1 MKLFDWLSFL
11 TLKFES
17 NKVSLK
23 KKKVT
28 TGVNGSIGELGYEW
42 TTDKLRRYR
51 VRTTATTQTVLG
63 LGNYICRKMKTKQN
77 FRRSRCRPWQRR
89 ISISTVLTSS
99 SHN

>member
-1 MKLFDWLSFL
+1 MKLLDWLSFL

-17 NKVSLK
+17 NKVSFK
-23 KKKVT
+23 TNAT
-28 TGVNGSIGELGYEW
+28 TGVNGTIGELGYEW

-89 ISISTVLTSS
+89 ISISPVLTSS

>member
-1 MKLFDWLSFL
+1 MMKLLDWLSFL

-23 KKKVT
+23 KVT
-28 TGVNGSIGELGYEW
+28 TGVNRTIGELGYEW
-42 TTDKLRRYR
+42 TTDKLHRYR
-51 VRTTATTQTVLG
+51 VRTTATAQTVLG
-63 LGNYICRKMKTKQN
+63 LGNYICRKIKTNQN

-89 ISISTVLTSS
+89 ISISPVLTSS

>member
-1 MKLFDWLSFL
+1 MIKLLHWLSFL
-11 TLKFES
+11 TLRFES

-23 KKKVT
+23 KNVT
-28 TGVNGSIGELGYEW
+28 TGGNGMIGELGYEW
-42 TTDKLRRYR
+42 TNDKLRRYR

-77 FRRSRCRPWQRR
+77 FRRSRCRPWQRC